1 MTLKGKSPNH
11 RVRHRAG
18 KEEKM
23 SLNQKYTWNDFLK
36 ANPEHKEKG
45 TKRTSSEGKK
55 AFEKAYKDYI
65 KKYLADRA
73 KTITADIAKKTK
85 KRDELVVKLVEVN
98 KGKNKIRTKLQ
109 QNKVGKV
116 DAAIAR
122 SERMSARNKTVQK
135 NFK

>member
-1 MTLKGKSPNH
+1 
-11 RVRHRAG
+11 
-18 KEEKM
+18 M

-65 KKYLADRA
+65 KKYLADRSS
-73 KTITADIAKKTK
+73 TISADIEKKTK
-85 KRDELVVKLVEVN
+85 KRDGLVVKLKEVS
-98 KGKNKIRTKLQ
+98 KSKKKIRIKLQ
-109 QNKVGKV
+109 QNKVGRV
-116 DAAIAR
+116 DAAIVRA
-122 SERMSARNKTVQK
+122 EKMVARNKMVQK

>member
-1 MTLKGKSPNH
+1 
-11 RVRHRAG
+11 
-18 KEEKM
+18 M
-23 SLNQKYTWNDFLK
+23 SLNQKYTWNNFLK
-36 ANPEHKEKG
+36 ANPEYKEKG

-65 KKYLADRA
+65 KKHLASRA
-73 KTITADIAKKTK
+73 KTVDADIAKKTK

-98 KGKNKIRTKLQ
+98 KGKNKIRSKLQ

-122 SERMSARNKTVQK
+122 SEKMAARNKVIQK

>member
-1 MTLKGKSPNH
+1 LTLKGKSPNH

-18 KEEKM
+18 KGEKM
-23 SLNQKYTWNDFLK
+23 SLNQKFTWNDFLK

-65 KKYLADRA
+65 KKYLGDRA
-73 KTITADIAKKTK
+73 KTVDADIATKTK
-85 KRDELVVKLVEVN
+85 KRDELVAKLVEVN
-98 KGKNKIRTKLQ
+98 KSKNKIRIKFQ

-116 DAAIAR
+116 DAAIVR
-122 SERMSARNKTVQK
+122 SQKMGARNKVMQK